1 MGIENLI
8 KTMLQEFREIVKT
21 ETVVGEPLEVG
32 ETIIVPVSKISF
44 GFGAGGGTG
53 KKDDGGSGTG
63 GGGSVEPVAFIV
75 ISKGK
80 VQLLPLEGD
89 KGMSIGELLKYA
101 PEVIKKIKSFKEKRD
116 QKKEAKKAEG
126 EKEEEEKEEKEKE
139 KEDQEE

>member
-1 MGIENLI
+1 M
-8 KTMLQEFREIVKT
+8 
-21 ETVVGEPLEVG
+21 
-32 ETIIVPVSKISF
+32 
-44 GFGAGGGTG
+44 
-53 KKDDGGSGTG
+53 
-63 GGGSVEPVAFIV
+63 EPVAFIV